1 MTLPY
6 NIRDYHFKNQI
17 DIDTK
22 RLRFTLDW
30 NKIAKFRITSE
41 IVVPPIAMNTVLNK
55 KITQALLIV

>member
-6 NIRDYHFKNQI
+6 NMRDYHFKNQI

-30 NKIAKFRITSE
+30 NKIA
-41 IVVPPIAMNTVLNK
+41 NLG
-55 KITQALLIV
+55 LLQKL